1 MPNYNQAP
9 KIRNNGLKDRRSEEL
24 PGYSNRSTLLE
35 DRLMRGIDSRQAA
48 ALKVMLFLTGNAE
61 GFGVA
66 LKTITER
73 LNITQ
78 TAYYNARK
86 YLEGLGWITCTNDE
100 IVVNYDVIYGMK
112 TTTELTTTEN
122 TSKESTTTELQSTE
136 NRSMAKTTTEL
147 ISTELTTTENIP
159 LTTTELKLKT
169 TTENTHNNI
178 NGNNINNN
186 ISEPSEDPVKKFMSE
201 WGF

>member
-1 MPNYNQAP
+1 MPNHNQAP
-9 KIRNNGLKDRRSEEL
+9 KIRNNGVKDRRSKEL

-35 DRLMRGIDSRQAA
+35 EKIMQGIDSRQGV

-61 GFGVA
+61 GFGIA

-86 YLEGLGWITCTNDE
+86 YLVELGWITCTKDA
-100 IVVNYDVIYGMK
+100 IIVNYDVIYGMK

-122 TSKESTTTELQSTE
+122 TSKESTTTELQSIE

-147 ISTELTTTENIP
+147 ISTELTTTQNIP

-178 NGNNINNN
+178 IGDNINNN
-186 ISEPSEDPVKKFMSE
+186 ISEPQEDAVRKFMND